1 VPIIDSSLGLRQH
14 VLDEGRD
21 FAELLERLLLAL
33 FEEPVGAQTRSG

>member
-21 FAELLERLLLAL
+21 LAELLERLPLPLL
-33 FEEPVGAQTRSG
+33 RSP